1 MASEKRQ
8 VRPLTGI
15 QKIAIERMWRLDE
28 LAAENVHEHPTRARK
43 YVQLIRGLSTRFR
56 VPIPMQIRN
65 RFCKTCENYW
75 MDGVNVTRRITN
87 HTMNMNCMICN
98 TLTRRRVKPQ

>member
-8 VRPLTGI
+8 TRPLTGI
-15 QKIAIERMWRLDE
+15 QKIAIERMWRLNE
-28 LAAENVHEHPTRARK
+28 LAETTAREHPSRARR

-56 VPIPMQIRN
+56 VPIPFAIRN

-75 MDGVNVTRRITN
+75 VDGVNVTRRVTN
-87 HTMNMNCMICN
+87 HTMNMNCKICK